1 MSTHDT
7 TRHTTHDVIPQAAGA
22 ASAAEPAAGHTRR
35 NLLRLAGALGAGT
48 AVAALRPEV
57 AAAAATW
64 QIGSEANTTS
74 SLTRSSYTGA
84 PGGGAIPDF
93 NAAFEFHSGT
103 GTTSLVGGTESVVAA
118 VAGSDSLIPN
128 ALLATTRRRF
138 ATAVIATGTEEGSV
152 GVQAESA
159 GVGGV
164 GVVAIA
170 SQGVGAIMRGGS
182 ANARL
187 PRMGRPR
194 PTGGSG
200 GELVHDSFGQL
211 WFNVQ
216 QPDALTP
223 DWRLLASPKS
233 AGGFTAISPTRVYD
247 SRRGTAPIGV
257 LTPGQSRTIDA
268 RQPRDVTTG
277 LELPVAPLFSLAQA
291 VAITVTVVSTTGN
304 GWLTVNV
311 GGDTAIKGSSVN
323 WSSTG
328 QVLANSTTSPVNYLG
343 QLTVVCGGSASA
355 STHFLVD
362 VIGYYQ

>member
-7 TRHTTHDVIPQAAGA
+7 TRTTTPDVTAQAAEPTRT
-22 ASAAEPAAGHTRR
+22 AEPAAGHTRR

-48 AVAALRPEV
+48 AVAALRPDV

-64 QIGSEANTTS
+64 QIGSEANTTG
-74 SLTRSSYTGA
+74 SLTRSTYTGA

-93 NAAFEFHSGT
+93 NAAFEFHSGA
-103 GTTSLVGGTESVVAA
+103 GTTTFVGGSESVVAA
-118 VAGSDSLIPN
+118 VAGTDSLIPN
-128 ALLATTRRRF
+128 ALLAVTRRRF

-159 GVGGV
+159 GMDGV

-170 SQGVGAIMRGGS
+170 SQGVGAIMRGGM

-194 PTGGSG
+194 PAGGAG
-200 GELVHDSFGQL
+200 GELVHDSSGQL

-216 QPDALTP
+216 EPNAAVP

-257 LTPGQSRTIDA
+257 LTPGLSRTIDA
-268 RQPRDVTTG
+268 RRPRDVTTG
-277 LELPVAPLFSLAQA
+277 LELPVAPLFDLAHA
-291 VAITVTVVSTTGN
+291 VAITITVVNTAGN

-323 WSSTG
+323 WSTAG

>member
-1 MSTHDT
+1 
-7 TRHTTHDVIPQAAGA
+7 
-22 ASAAEPAAGHTRR
+22 
-35 NLLRLAGALGAGT
+35 
-48 AVAALRPEV
+48 V

-64 QIGSEANTTS
+64 QIGSEANTTG
-74 SLTRSSYTGA
+74 SLTRSTYTGA

-93 NAAFEFHSGT
+93 NAAFEFHSGA
-103 GTTSLVGGTESVVAA
+103 GTTTFVGGSESVVAA
-118 VAGSDSLIPN
+118 VAGTDSLIPN
-128 ALLATTRRRF
+128 ALLAVTRRRF

-159 GVGGV
+159 GMDGV

-170 SQGVGAIMRGGS
+170 SQGVGAIMRGGM

-194 PTGGSG
+194 PAGGAG
-200 GELVHDSFGQL
+200 GELVHDSSGQL

-216 QPDALTP
+216 EPNAAVP
-223 DWRLLASPKS
+223 DWRLLTSPKS

-268 RQPRDVTTG
+268 RRPRDVTTG
-277 LELPVAPLFSLAQA
+277 LELPVAPLFDLAHA
-291 VAITVTVVSTTGN
+291 VAITITVVNTTGN

-323 WSSTG
+323 WSAAG